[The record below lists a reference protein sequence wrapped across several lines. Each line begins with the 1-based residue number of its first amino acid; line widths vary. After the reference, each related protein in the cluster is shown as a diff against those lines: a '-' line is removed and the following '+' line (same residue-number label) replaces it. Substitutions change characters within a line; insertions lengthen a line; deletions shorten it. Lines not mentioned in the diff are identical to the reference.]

1 MRKTSINSLNC
12 NLVKFVVV
20 LSENMRKIFD
30 IYKRQGRHKQ
40 KGLAYVMQ
48 IMKHWAVDVSLL
60 LNSAKRF
67 CNTWNSGIE
76 VFLFTSRAYFQ
87 ACKAVFKQF
96 IEIYRY

>member
-1 MRKTSINSLNC
+1 
-12 NLVKFVVV
+12 
-20 LSENMRKIFD
+20 
-30 IYKRQGRHKQ
+30 
-40 KGLAYVMQ
+40 MQ

-76 VFLFTSRAYFQ
+76 VFFFTSRVYFQ